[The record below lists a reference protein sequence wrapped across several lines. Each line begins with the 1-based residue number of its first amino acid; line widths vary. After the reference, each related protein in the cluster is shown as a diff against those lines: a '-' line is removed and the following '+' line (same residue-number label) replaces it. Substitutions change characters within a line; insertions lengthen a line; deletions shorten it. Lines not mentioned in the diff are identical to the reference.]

1 MAVLRFRVYWEEDDA
16 VYRDIVI
23 RHTQHF
29 GELHQC
35 ILKAFEFDNKHQATF
50 FRSNEHW
57 QRGREISFDQYEGRA
72 YKVPPLLMHETT
84 ITSEIKDPNQHFVYV
99 YDFDKNW
106 TFLVELIQVVKEE
119 SSKIEY
125 PAVARKE
132 GVGPSQYGTKGM
144 VSNKLTEIEEKYDL
158 SEAADGFGE
167 EGDDDL
173 SSSDENGEEA
183 GGEEDAF

>member
-1 MAVLRFRVYWEEDDA
+1 MAIFRFRVYWEEDDA

-29 GELHQC
+29 NELHQC

-57 QRGREISFDQYEGRA
+57 QRGREITLEVYDGHV
-72 YKVPPLLMHETT
+72 YKAPPLLMHETS
-84 ITSEIKDPNQHFVYV
+84 ITSEIRDPNQHFVFV
-99 YDFDKNW
+99 YDFSKTW
-106 TFLVELIQVVKEE
+106 TFLIELIQVVKEE

-125 PAVARKE
+125 PSVARIE

-144 VSNKLTEIEEKYDL
+144 VNNKLTEIEEKYDL
-158 SEAADGFGE
+158 SEAAEGFGE
-167 EGDDDL
+167 EGDDEDG
-173 SSSDENGEEA
+173 SSEESGDDMAGDEET
-183 GGEEDAF
+183 F